1 MRPVEEKENF
11 MSNQI
16 DFSGLTFDEIAEE
29 YGLEAAIQAG
39 IAADPDTWELTEED
53 FARMRPASEV
63 HPELVLAWRAA
74 RDARTALPKNQLYFG
89 DNLDILRNHVADASV
104 DLIYLDPPFNSN
116 ANYNVLFQEKTGQQ
130 SAAQITA
137 FEDTWYWNLD
147 SESAYRDVVTN
158 APGKLPDLLQA
169 MRSFLGE
176 NDMMAYLTMMAQR
189 MVELRRV
196 LKDTGSIY
204 LHCDPTASHYLKL
217 VMDAVFGP
225 ENCRNEI
232 IWKRTS
238 AHNSATRYGP
248 NHDTI
253 LFYSKSRRYT
263 WNKAFQSY
271 DESYINRFYR
281 HEDERGLYRLSDLTG
296 AGVRFGDS
304 GEPWRGVN
312 PTEVGRHWA
321 VPKATLVEYSSENL
335 ENLTSQQ
342 KLDLLDELGF
352 IYWPPKERVPQ
363 RKRYLDESN
372 SQMPTQSTW
381 TDIQPIGAQARERL
395 GYPTQKPEA
404 LLERIISASSN
415 EGDVVLDPFCGCGTA
430 IAAAERLNRRW
441 IGIDITHIA
450 ITLIRH
456 RLQDTFKGE
465 LKPYE
470 VLGQPQ
476 DVASAQALA
485 TDSENSGRYQFEWW
499 ALGLVDA
506 RPAQDRKK
514 GADSGID
521 GYINFFDDNSGKAK
535 RIVAQV
541 KSGHVTRN
549 QIATLK
555 GDMEREKAEIGLF
568 ITLQE
573 PTRPMEAEATS
584 AGFYTPE
591 HYPDSQYPRIQIFT
605 IEELL
610 NGKRADYPRL
620 APDATFQRA
629 PRRRR
634 SAGQQSKLV

>member
-1 MRPVEEKENF
+1 MDERTE
-11 MSNQI
+11 
-16 DFSGLTFDEIAEE
+16 FSGLTFDEIAEE

-39 IAADPDTWELTEED
+39 IDADPDTWELTEED

-63 HPELVLAWRAA
+63 HPEFVEAWRASQ
-74 RDARTALPKNQLYFG
+74 ALQASQTPPPKNQLYFG
-89 DNLDILRNHVADASV
+89 DNLDILRNHVADQSV

-116 ANYNVLFQEKTGQQ
+116 ASYNVLFQEKSGQQ

-137 FEDTWYWNLD
+137 FEDTWHWNLE
-147 SESAYRDVVTN
+147 SESAYQEVVTN

-169 MRSFLGE
+169 MRSFLGD

-189 MVELRRV
+189 MVELHRV
-196 LKDTGSIY
+196 LKETGSIY

-217 VMDAVFGP
+217 MMDAVFGP

-263 WNKAFQSY
+263 WNQAFQGY
-271 DESYINRFYR
+271 DESYIKRFYR
-281 HEDERGLYRLSDLTG
+281 HKDEKGLYRLSDLTG

-321 VPKATLVEYSSENL
+321 VPKATLAEYSSENL
-335 ENLTSQQ
+335 DNLTSQQ
-342 KLDLLDELGF
+342 KLDLLEELGL
-352 IYWPPKERVPQ
+352 IYWPPKGRVPQ

-372 SQMPTQSTW
+372 SQMPVQSTW
-381 TDIQPIGAQARERL
+381 TDIPPIGAQAKERL

-404 LLERIISASSN
+404 LLERIVSASSN

-441 IGIDITHIA
+441 IGIDVTHIA

-456 RLQDTFKGE
+456 RLHDTFKDE
-465 LKPYE
+465 LETYE

-514 GADSGID
+514 GADSGVD

-535 RIVAQV
+535 RIIAQV
-541 KSGHVTRN
+541 KSGHVNRG
-549 QIATLK
+549 QIAALK
-555 GDMEREKAEIGLF
+555 GDMEREQAEIGLF
-568 ITLQE
+568 VTLQQ

-591 HYPDSQYPRIQIFT
+591 HFPDSRYPRIQILT
-605 IEELL
+605 IEGLL
-610 NGKRADYPRL
+610 DGKRAEYPRL
-620 APDATFQRA
+620 APEATFRQA

-634 SAGQQSKLV
+634 TAGAQGRLA